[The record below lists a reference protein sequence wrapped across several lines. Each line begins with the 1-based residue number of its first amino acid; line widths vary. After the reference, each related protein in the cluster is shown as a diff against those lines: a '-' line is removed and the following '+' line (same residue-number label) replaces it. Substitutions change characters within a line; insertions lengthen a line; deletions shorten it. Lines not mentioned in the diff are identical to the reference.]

1 MNYQFIEKNG
11 IRMVELSAIKAT
23 GVAEAYFTTRI
34 GGISQGTY
42 AEMNCN
48 IYKKLDIDNGKEN
61 FRLACR
67 ALGIDPET
75 VITNRLT
82 HFTDVVRCVGKND
95 IIDIYDESIS
105 AHADGLVTDV
115 PDIALYMYAADC
127 AIIFLADNK
136 KRVIGVL
143 HAGWKG
149 SLIPIIEN
157 TVAAMHD
164 KYGCCTENII
174 AQICPSIEQC
184 CFETGFDVAEQFKDN
199 GFSEFISYEDKK
211 PHIDLNSV
219 NRKRLINAGLKE
231 ENISKVG
238 ICTCCHPD
246 LFHSYR
252 RGPVNEEGIHLNGMN
267 GAFIRLKSQ

>member
-11 IRMVELSAIKAT
+11 IRMVELSAINAT
-23 GVAEAYFTTRI
+23 GVAEAFFTTRI

-48 IYKKLDIDNGKEN
+48 LYKKLDIDNGKEN

-82 HFTDVVRCVGKND
+82 HFTDAVRCVGKND

-105 AHADGLVTDV
+105 AHADGLVTDD
-115 PDIALYMYAADC
+115 PDITLHMYAADC

-136 KRVIGVL
+136 KRVIGTL

-164 KYGCCTENII
+164 KYGCYTENII

-184 CFETGFDVAEQFKDN
+184 CFETGFEVAEQFENN
-199 GFSEFISYEDKK
+199 GFSEFISYEGKK
-211 PHIDLNSV
+211 LHIDLNSV